1 MTSAT
6 HSEQIEA
13 IATSNDAYRAN
24 PDSIMISQLTGLLG
38 SAISRELIA
47 LVKNAPPHLANP
59 PYRNSGL
66 CEHPEFGTVQWD
78 IAHDVKASP
87 SGRALAIILTAEFDL
102 LDDDLN
108 GHSAYS
114 TLPEDDETPF

>member
-6 HSEQIEA
+6 DPEQIEA

-24 PDSIMISQLTGLLG
+24 PDCIMISQQTGLLG

-47 LVKNAPPHLANP
+47 LVQNAPPDLANP

-78 IAHDVKASP
+78 IARDIEASP
-87 SGRALAIILTAEFDL
+87 SRRALAIILIAEFDL
-102 LDDDLN
+102 
-108 GHSAYS
+108 
-114 TLPEDDETPF
+114 